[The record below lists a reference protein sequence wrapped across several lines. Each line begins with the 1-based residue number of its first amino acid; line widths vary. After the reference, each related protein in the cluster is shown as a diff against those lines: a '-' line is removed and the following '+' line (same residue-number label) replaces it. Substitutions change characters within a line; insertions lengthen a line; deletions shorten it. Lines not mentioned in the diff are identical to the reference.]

1 MVEFAVQQFVDVAV
15 FKVVWNLQNL
25 VKQIAALVAADKLFE
40 LDAQFF
46 AEMFRNFL
54 KDVRFRRCRK
64 AAHGG
69 GCRSVV
75 VALGNEFGGIQ
86 IIGAEIVPPFG
97 QAVCLV
103 EYPAVNLAVFDGFD
117 KARIAEQISKIA

>member
-1 MVEFAVQQFVDVAV
+1 
-15 FKVVWNLQNL
+15 
-25 VKQIAALVAADKLFE
+25 
-40 LDAQFF
+40 
-46 AEMFRNFL
+46 MFRNFL

-69 GCRSVV
+69 GCRSIA

-97 QAVCLV
+97 QAVCFV
-103 EYPAVNLAVFDGFD
+103 EYPAVDLAVFDGFD
-117 KARIAEQISKIA
+117 KARIAELFGCDKQNADIAQSDPVQYVRALRYRQHAVERIHIRPPFRL